1 MTRKAGVGRA
11 EMDILRWIAD
21 NAPTTVRQV
30 ADYLAEAK
38 GQTRTTALNVM
49 ERLREKGYLVR
60 EQNDGVYQYSPA
72 QPKASLFEGLV
83 SDFVDQA
90 LGGSLQPFVAYLARE
105 PRQVSDSDLQE
116 LKKLV
121 ESLEAER
128 GKEEAK

>member
-21 NAPTTVRQV
+21 NAPATVRQT
-30 ADYLAEAK
+30 ADHLAETK

-83 SDFVDQA
+83 RDFVDEA

-128 GKEEAK
+128 GKKEAK

>member
-21 NAPTTVRQV
+21 NAPATVRQT
-30 ADYLAEAK
+30 ADHLAETK

-83 SDFVDQA
+83 RDFVDQA

-128 GKEEAK
+128 AKEEAK

>member
-21 NAPTTVRQV
+21 NAPATVRQT
-30 ADYLAEAK
+30 ADHLAETK

-60 EQNDGVYQYSPA
+60 ALTAGVYQYSPS
-72 QPKASLFEGLV
+72 QPKARLFEGLV

-105 PRQVSDSDLQE
+105 SRQVSDSDLQE